1 LKEEVVSLKMKL
13 EKANKNV
20 NKYSKFEKSSKIL
33 DQMMKQQ
40 RDSKDKSG
48 LGYVSEQPVGVF
60 FFPTPMIGKISPI
73 GIVKDSTP

>member
-1 LKEEVVSLKMKL
+1 
-13 EKANKNV
+13 
-20 NKYSKFEKSSKIL
+20 
-33 DQMMKQQ
+33 MKQQ